1 MTLDKNRMKGWRKRS
16 ATRTIMTCAL
26 AVALG
31 ATTLAAPQST
41 EAAIGP
47 KFLQAKMNAPAP
59 SAAQNLCQKY
69 DWACKTSGS
78 FRKLTQDDIDLVRK
92 VNLKVN
98 RQIREV
104 SDSRQYRKL
113 DYWTLPLSARGDC
126 EDFALLKK
134 QQLVAAGFAPERLL
148 IATVLDHNRQGHA
161 VLILRA
167 DSGDYVLDNLTNRI
181 KPWQS
186 TRYIFLRMQN
196 PDAPRKWVGLMVR
209 GS

>member
-1 MTLDKNRMKGWRKRS
+1 MLRMTKGAHVLRAQGILRNV
-16 ATRTIMTCAL
+16 MTCAL
-26 AVALG
+26 AFCLGVATL
-31 ATTLAAPQST
+31 TTPQSS
-41 EAAIGP
+41 EAAVGQ
-47 KFLQAKMNAPAP
+47 KFLQSRMNAPAP

-69 DWACKTSGS
+69 TWACRASGDT
-78 FRKLTQDDIDLVRK
+78 RKLTQEDITLVRK
-92 VNLKVN
+92 VNFKVN

-104 SDSRQYRKL
+104 SDSRQYRKN

-134 QQLVAAGFAPERLL
+134 QKLVAAGIAPERLL
-148 IATVLDHNRQGHA
+148 IATVLDHNRRGHA

-186 TRYIFLRMQN
+186 TRYLFLRMQN
-196 PDAPRKWVGLMVR
+196 PDAPTKWVGLMVR
-209 GS
+209 AS

>member
-1 MTLDKNRMKGWRKRS
+1 MMSILKVISARRSNVKLRTL
-16 ATRTIMTCAL
+16 ATGAL
-26 AVALG
+26 AVALTA
-31 ATTLAAPQST
+31 ATMTTPQST
-41 EAAIGP
+41 EAAIGQT
-47 KFLQAKMNAPAP
+47 FLKARMNAPAP

-69 DWACKTSGS
+69 TWACHASGDR
-78 FRKLTQDDIDLVRK
+78 RKLTQNDITLVRK
-92 VNLKVN
+92 INLKVN

-104 SDSRQYRKL
+104 SDSRQYRKT

-134 QQLVAAGFAPERLL
+134 QKLVEAGIAPERLL
-148 IATVLDHNRQGHA
+148 IATVLDQRRQGHA

-181 KPWQS
+181 KPWKS
-186 TRYIFLRMQN
+186 TRYLFLRMQN
-196 PDAPRKWVGLMVR
+196 PEAPKKWVGLMVR